1 MVLERKFARYCAYL
15 FETLQV
21 LEDVDFRYRKKKMI
35 HVFIVASKGIPAKYG
50 GFETFVEN
58 LTARKRSGEIYYH
71 VSCMG
76 EPEKHFEY
84 NNADCFNVKVPLL
97 GAPGRIFHVSRVL
110 SQVEKWTVKNKKSG
124 ATVIVYILGCR
135 IGPLLIPHAKKLHK
149 LGVKVFCNPDGL
161 EWKRS
166 KWSALEK
173 KFLKY
178 CEKCLVTNSDLA
190 ICDSVNIEKY
200 IKKTYGSKAPR
211 TTFIAY
217 GADIKES
224 ECPEEKLNEWYKK
237 FDIKPEQ
244 YYLIVGR
251 FVPDNN
257 YQTMIFE
264 FVKSKTDKD
273 LVIITNVKKNKFYTD
288 LEVKTHFEDDKRI
301 KFVGTVY
308 DQKLLK
314 KIRENAFAYIHGHEV
329 GGTNPS
335 LLEALASTKLNLLYE
350 IGFNKEVGK
359 GAALYWTKDESNL
372 AKLIE
377 RADCEYAADDVREN
391 MHQAGMKRV
400 EDAYSWDYIV
410 DEYEKIFLNEVTR

>member
-1 MVLERKFARYCAYL
+1 MV
-15 FETLQV
+15 
-21 LEDVDFRYRKKKMI
+21 

-58 LTARKRSGEIYYH
+58 LTARKKSIEIYYH

-84 NNADCFNVKVPLL
+84 NNADCFNVKVPLP

-110 SQVEKWTVKNKKSG
+110 SQVEEWTAKNKKAG
-124 ATVIVYILGCR
+124 DTVIVYILGCR
-135 IGPLLIPHAKKLHK
+135 IGPLLIGHSKKLHK

-178 CEKCLVTNSDLA
+178 CEKCLVTNSDLS

-200 IKKTYGSKAPR
+200 IKKTYGSKVPR

-217 GADIKES
+217 GADIKTS
-224 ECPEEKLNEWYKK
+224 ECPEEKLNEWYQK

-257 YQTMIFE
+257 YQTMISE
-264 FVKSKTDKD
+264 FVKSKTHKD
-273 LVIITNVKKNKFYTD
+273 LVIITNVEKNKFYTD
-288 LEVKTHFEDDKRI
+288 LEAKTHFESDKRV

-308 DQKLLK
+308 DQELLK
-314 KIRENAFAYIHGHEV
+314 KIRENAYAYIHGHEV

-335 LLEALASTKLNLLYE
+335 LLEALASTKVNLLYE
-350 IGFNKEVGK
+350 IGFNKEVGQT
-359 GAALYWTKDESNL
+359 AALYWNKNEGNL
-372 AKLIE
+372 ARLIE
-377 RADCEYAADDVREN
+377 RADVECAAEDVREK

-400 EDAYSWDYIV
+400 QNAYSWDYIV
-410 DEYEKIFLNEVTR
+410 DEYEKVFLNEASK